1 MKTMKKI
8 LSLVMGLVMA
18 LAMSVTAFAAG
29 ENYSITIENPVPG
42 HTYEAYQIF
51 AGDLTMKDG
60 NKVLSNITWGSG
72 VDTANLPENLKD
84 AAAVAEQLTENTMTA
99 AEFAKTVAP
108 YLKADGVKTS
118 NAVTGG
124 YTISGLDAGY
134 YLVKDRDNSLNDA
147 DDFYTAYIMEVVGD
161 VTAKPKGD
169 KPSLNKQIKDN
180 DKDTWGVVGDNQIG
194 DTVEFRTISTVPN
207 TEGYTKY
214 DYIISD
220 TMSKGLTSNVRS
232 AGDVTIKVGGEDGA
246 VLDQSYYTVDAT
258 DNSFTVK
265 INILEA
271 INDGKMNAGDK
282 LYTYY
287 TGVLNKDARAYDED
301 KQDNTAHL
309 EYSNNP
315 NNTED
320 KGRTPDSK
328 VYDWTFK
335 MDVHK
340 VDKNNNRLEG
350 AKFVLSKNG
359 SLNVADMSCDENGVP
374 SVTTDLIGLVR
385 NADGDYVVATADANK
400 ADIVYAIDAGY
411 ATIKGLD
418 DVMDYYLYETK
429 APEGYNLLSQPV
441 QFKINAEYEPD
452 GSALQEGY
460 PTVTV
465 DKGQPST
472 NLSTDVVNQSGAELP
487 STGGIGT
494 TIFYVVG
501 GLLVV
506 GAGIVLVTKKRM
518 GKAE

>member
-1 MKTMKKI
+1 M
-8 LSLVMGLVMA
+8 
-18 LAMSVTAFAAG
+18 
-29 ENYSITIENPVPG
+29 
-42 HTYEAYQIF
+42 
-51 AGDLTMKDG
+51 
-60 NKVLSNITWGSG
+60 
-72 VDTANLPENLKD
+72 
-84 AAAVAEQLTENTMTA
+84 AAVAFLRGDVMPAKNRVLLKYTWEDIWQNRRQHPLGVAYLLQMARVAIQRPDANTKGPSWPYGTGMTGD
-99 AEFAKTVAP
+99 ELFR
-108 YLKADGVKTS
+108 D
-118 NAVTGG
+118 AVQRLG
-124 YTISGLDAGY
+124 IDAG
-134 YLVKDRDNSLNDA
+134 R
-147 DDFYTAYIMEVVGD
+147 
-161 VTAKPKGD
+161 
-169 KPSLNKQIKDN
+169 
-180 DKDTWGVVGDNQIG
+180 
-194 DTVEFRTISTVPN
+194 
-207 TEGYTKY
+207 

-220 TMSKGLTSNVRS
+220 TMSDGLTSNVKTADDVNITVNGKVLPRDYY
-232 AGDVTIKVGGEDGA
+232 DVTENG
-246 VLDQSYYTVDAT
+246 
-258 DNSFTVK
+258 NSFQVH
-265 INILEA
+265 INILGA
-271 INDGKMNAGDK
+271 IADGYMTAGAEIITS
-282 LYTYY
+282 YS
-287 TGVLNKDARAYDED
+287 GVLNENAKVYDEG

-315 NNTED
+315 NDAED

-340 VDKNNNRLEG
+340 VDKDNKPLEG

-359 SLNVADMSCDENGVP
+359 SLNVADMNCDENGVP
-374 SVTTDLIGLVR
+374 TVTTDLIGLVID
-385 NADGDYVVATADANK
+385 ADGNYVVATADANK

>member
-51 AGDLTMKDG
+51 AGDLAVKDG

-84 AAAVAEQLTENTMTA
+84 AAAVAEQLTNGQMTA
-99 AEFAKTVAP
+99 ADFAKQIAP

-118 NAVTGG
+118 SAVAGG

-134 YLVKDRDNSLNDA
+134 YLVKDQDNSLNHA

-161 VTAKPKGD
+161 VNAKPKGK
-169 KPSLNKQIKDN
+169 KPILEKQIKDN
-180 DKDTWGVVGDNQIG
+180 DTGDWGVVGDNQIG

-220 TMSKGLTSNVRS
+220 TMSDGLTLNN
-232 AGDVTIKVGGEDGA
+232 DVTITVNGKVLPQDYCA
-246 VLDQSYYTVDAT
+246 VTVA
-258 DNSFTVK
+258 DNSFRVE
-265 INILEA
+265 INILGA
-271 INDGKMNAGDK
+271 IAAGYMTVDDQIITS
-282 LYTYY
+282 YS
-287 TGVLNKDARAYDED
+287 GVLNEKAKVYGEGN
-301 KQDNTAHL
+301 QENSAHL

-315 NNTED
+315 NDAQD

-340 VDKNNNRLEG
+340 VDKNQNPLEG

-359 SLNVADMSCDENGVP
+359 SLKVADMNCDENGVP
-374 SVTTDLIGLVR
+374 ADTTDLIGLVR

-400 ADIVYAIDAGY
+400 KDIVYAIDAGY
-411 ATIKGLD
+411 AIIKGLD
-418 DVMDYYLYETK
+418 DVNYYLYETK

-465 DKGQPST
+465 DKGEPSN

>member
-29 ENYSITIENPVPG
+29 ENYSITIENSVPG

-72 VDTANLPENLKD
+72 VDTANLPDDLKD
-84 AAAVAEQLTENTMTA
+84 AAAVAEQLTNGQMTA
-99 AEFAKTVAP
+99 ADFAKQIAP

-134 YLVKDRDNSLNDA
+134 YLVKDQDNSLHNA

-180 DKDTWGVVGDNQIG
+180 DKGTWGVVGDNQIG

-220 TMSKGLTSNVRS
+220 TMSDGLTSNVKTADDVNITVNGKVLPRNYY
-232 AGDVTIKVGGEDGA
+232 DVTENG
-246 VLDQSYYTVDAT
+246 
-258 DNSFTVK
+258 NSFQVH
-265 INILEA
+265 INILGA
-271 INDGKMNAGDK
+271 IADGYMTAGAEII
-282 LYTYY
+282 TSY
-287 TGVLNKDARAYDED
+287 TGVLNGTAKVYNEGN
-301 KQDNTAHL
+301 QDNTAHL

-374 SVTTDLIGLVR
+374 TVTTDLIGLVR

-400 ADIVYAIDAGY
+400 DDIVYAIEAGN

-418 DVMDYYLYETK
+418 DVTDYYLYETK
-429 APEGYNLLSQPV
+429 APAGYNLLSKPV
-441 QFKINAEYEPD
+441 EFHITAEYNED

-465 DKGQPST
+465 DKGEPST
-472 NLSTDVVNQSGAELP
+472 DLSTNVVNQSGAELP